1 MTTPPETP
9 RPEPSAPDTDQEVP
23 PRESAEPES
32 SEGGSWPQ
40 PDPHARFVAPG
51 GTAGTRPDSA
61 GPRETTEGVATSPS
75 GPQTGHADAPA
86 VEIERALQAPVGAR
100 LRRDRPAGAASAGTP
115 DRDDRRPRGER
126 AIETGAVE
134 GVGAVDAGA
143 GEVPGQ
149 RDPGTGG
156 ETGVVD
162 PGAREGSSV
171 LGDRTYDR
179 ILEPRSESRLPLGD
193 GTWHQ
198 LARAYVRVQ
207 LITQGAVFVLV
218 VAAAVAAQVI
228 TGVRWQWIPAGVI
241 LLITLIGLV
250 ITPRQA
256 RSFGYQLRHDD
267 LVFRRGI
274 LWQRVVAVPY
284 GRMQLVDITHGP
296 LDRGFGIAQLKLVT
310 AAAST
315 GVTIPGL
322 TQEAAEH
329 LRDTL
334 VAVAETRRTG
344 L

>member
-9 RPEPSAPDTDQEVP
+9 RP
-23 PRESAEPES
+23 
-32 SEGGSWPQ
+32 
-40 PDPHARFVAPG
+40 DPF
-51 GTAGTRPDSA
+51 RPDDD
-61 GPRETTEGVATSPS
+61 
-75 GPQTGHADAPA
+75 ADAPPA
-86 VEIERALQAPVGAR
+86 ERLDAPAHHG
-100 LRRDRPAGAASAGTP
+100 PSESAAPGP
-115 DRDDRRPRGER
+115 GDD
-126 AIETGAVE
+126 A
-134 GVGAVDAGA
+134 
-143 GEVPGQ
+143 
-149 RDPGTGG
+149 
-156 ETGVVD
+156 
-162 PGAREGSSV
+162 V
-171 LGDRTYDR
+171 LGERTYDR
-179 ILEPRSESRLPLGD
+179 ILEPRSRRRLPLGD
-193 GTWHQ
+193 GTWYQ

-207 LITQGAVFVLV
+207 LITQGAVVVLV
-218 VAAAVAAQVI
+218 LAAAIVAQVI
-228 TGVRWQWIPAGVI
+228 TGVCWQWIPAGII
-241 LLITLIGLV
+241 LLVTLVGLV

-256 RSFGYQLRHDD
+256 RSFGYQLRRDD

>member
-1 MTTPPETP
+1 MTTPPGTP
-9 RPEPSAPDTDQEVP
+9 PPDPSASD
-23 PRESAEPES
+23 
-32 SEGGSWPQ
+32 
-40 PDPHARFVAPG
+40 APG
-51 GTAGTRPDSA
+51 
-61 GPRETTEGVATSPS
+61 
-75 GPQTGHADAPA
+75 
-86 VEIERALQAPVGAR
+86 
-100 LRRDRPAGAASAGTP
+100 
-115 DRDDRRPRGER
+115 
-126 AIETGAVE
+126 
-134 GVGAVDAGA
+134 
-143 GEVPGQ
+143 
-149 RDPGTGG
+149 
-156 ETGVVD
+156 VD
-162 PGAREGSSV
+162 PLDARTFSRV
-171 LGDRTYDR
+171 
-179 ILEPRSESRLPLGD
+179 LEPRAAGRLPLGD

-207 LITQGAVFVLV
+207 LISQGAVFLV
-218 VAAAVAAQVI
+218 VLAVAIGIQVF
-228 TGVRWQWIPAGVI
+228 TGVPWQWIPAGAV
-241 LLITLIGLV
+241 LVVTAIGLL

-256 RSFGYQLRHDD
+256 RSFGYQLRRDD

-322 TQEAAEH
+322 TQEAAEQ